1 VPFEKADFQLPRH
14 SKLGQRLSQRRVCSG
29 AHEFLPDHRVRREDD
44 NLMAVFRQ
52 FPRSPTA
59 APATRFVQHQD
70 ALPKFRLPGHDRLY
84 RPDASAFNTRQDIH

>member
-1 VPFEKADFQLPRH
+1 
-14 SKLGQRLSQRRVCSG
+14 
-29 AHEFLPDHRVRREDD
+29 
-44 NLMAVFRQ
+44 MAVFRQ